1 MITSIKFF
9 YNGLRLDGARTL
21 VRCGYSLDLDA
32 ETVTIYAR
40 GGSRLPS
47 ELFPVENDTDLYTDY
62 FDDDHAELTP
72 AHPLYK
78 FAVYAASRAK
88 LREVKARAA
97 YLAGRI
103 AHPSAYDAH
112 NLDALRTELAA
123 VDSRRAALEA
133 IPNPGQPTA
142 ADLAAVDQMKQ
153 DAESAARA
161 AEQAEEQRRREEALA
176 ESAAARAI
184 VREEVLASPLTD
196 GEPYAIFGFS
206 ESAAFDDFRT
216 ESGEPRCIC
225 SIAAADA
232 ITRRLDLLYNPAQTV
247 PHDYRKTD
255 VTIYYPAAGGQWQ
268 SYAARLDLGT
278 EYGGLV
284 EHVRRHGEQ
293 LRTPNRYCTPSADD
307 LTTAAAIL
315 ALADRLARC
324 TTPADDPAGEV
335 AEAPASAP
343 AWRPVVACAQH
354 PAEAPAAQVP
364 GNPAEA
370 PAEST
375 APAGIISVTFAP
387 ELLEAL
393 RREHP
398 AAQVSG
404 NPAEAPARHPA
415 AQVSGNPAEAPAE
428 HPAGEVAD
436 TPADDPATAEEVDQ
450 LRGLLR
456 TLSDTELAACLFH
469 VDPHADDARP
479 LGALFLREM
488 SRRDP
493 ARSFATFK
501 AWRAGNIPPEVRA
514 LLDDLSDGDP
524 DGGG

>member
-40 GGSRLPS
+40 SGSRLPS

-103 AHPSAYDAH
+103 DHPSAYDAH

-123 VDSRRAALEA
+123 VDSLRAALES
-133 IPNPGQPTA
+133 IQNPGQPTA

-176 ESAAARAI
+176 ENAAARAI
-184 VREEVLASPLTD
+184 VRDEVLANPPTD

-255 VTIYYPAAGGQWQ
+255 VVIYYPADGDQWQ

-293 LRTPNRYCTPSADD
+293 LRTPNRYCTPTADD

-324 TTPADDPAGEV
+324 TTPAEDPAGEV
-335 AEAPASAP
+335 AEAPASVP

-354 PAEAPAAQVP
+354 
-364 GNPAEA
+364 
-370 PAEST
+370 
-375 APAGIISVTFAP
+375 
-387 ELLEAL
+387 
-393 RREHP
+393 
-398 AAQVSG
+398 
-404 NPAEAPARHPA
+404 PAEAPARHPA

-436 TPADDPATAEEVDQ
+436 TPADNPATAEEVDQ

-469 VDPHADDARP
+469 VDPDADDARP

-501 AWRAGNIPPEVRA
+501 AWRAGDIPPEVRA
-514 LLDDLSDGDP
+514 LLDDLADGDP
-524 DGGG
+524 DSGD

>member
-103 AHPSAYDAH
+103 DHPSAYDAH
-112 NLDALRTELAA
+112 NLDALRTELAS

-176 ESAAARAI
+176 ENAAARAI
-184 VREEVLASPLTD
+184 VRDEVLANPLTD

-206 ESAAFDDFRT
+206 ESGAFDDFRT

-232 ITRRLDLLYNPAQTV
+232 ITRRLDLLYNPAQTA
-247 PHDYRKTD
+247 PHNYRKTD
-255 VTIYYPAAGGQWQ
+255 VTIYYPAAGQWQ

-293 LRTPNRYCTPSADD
+293 LRTPNRYCTPTADD

-324 TTPADDPAGEV
+324 TTPAEHPAGEV

-354 PAEAPAAQVP
+354 PAEAPAA
-364 GNPAEA
+364 
-370 PAEST
+370 ST

-387 ELLEAL
+387 VLLEAL

-404 NPAEAPARHPA
+404 N
-415 AQVSGNPAEAPAE
+415 PAE

-436 TPADDPATAEEVDQ
+436 TPADDPATAEKVDQ

-501 AWRAGNIPPEVRA
+501 AWRIGNIPPEVRA
-514 LLDDLSDGDP
+514 LLDDLADGDP
-524 DGGG
+524 DSGG

>member
-9 YNGLRLDGARTL
+9 YNGLRLDGASTL

-40 GGSRLPS
+40 SGSRLPS

-103 AHPSAYDAH
+103 DHPSAYDAH
-112 NLDALRTELAA
+112 NLEALRTELAA
-123 VDSRRAALEA
+123 VDSCRAALES
-133 IPNPGQPTA
+133 IQNPGQPTA

-184 VREEVLASPLTD
+184 VREEVLASSLTD

-324 TTPADDPAGEV
+324 TTPADDPAGKV

-354 PAEAPAAQVP
+354 PAEAPAAQVS

-404 NPAEAPARHPA
+404 NPAE
-415 AQVSGNPAEAPAE
+415 
-428 HPAGEVAD
+428 HPAGEVVD

-501 AWRAGNIPPEVRA
+501 AWRAGDIPPEVRA
-514 LLDDLSDGDP
+514 LLDDLADGDP

>member
-9 YNGLRLDGARTL
+9 YNGLRLDGARSL
-21 VRCGYSLDLDA
+21 VRCGYSLDPAA

-78 FAVYAASRAK
+78 FAAYAASRAK

-103 AHPSAYDAH
+103 DHPSAYDAMH
-112 NLDALRTELAA
+112 LDTLRTELAA
-123 VDSRRAALEA
+123 VDSLRTALES
-133 IPNPGQPTA
+133 IQNPGQPTA

-176 ESAAARAI
+176 ENAAARAI
-184 VREEVLASPLTD
+184 VRDEVLANPLTD

-206 ESAAFDDFRT
+206 ESGAFDDFRT

-232 ITRRLDLLYNPAQTV
+232 ITRRLDLLYNPAQTS

-255 VTIYYPAAGGQWQ
+255 VVIYYPADGGQWQ

-293 LRTPNRYCTPSADD
+293 LRTPNRYCTPTADD

-335 AEAPASAP
+335 AEAPASVP

-354 PAEAPAAQVP
+354 PAEQVSD
-364 GNPAEA
+364 NPAEA

-398 AAQVSG
+398 A
-404 NPAEAPARHPA
+404 E
-415 AQVSGNPAEAPAE
+415 QVSGNPAEAPAE
-428 HPAGEVAD
+428 HPAWEVAD
-436 TPADDPATAEEVDQ
+436 TPADDPATAEEVNQ

-514 LLDDLSDGDP
+514 LLDDLADGDP